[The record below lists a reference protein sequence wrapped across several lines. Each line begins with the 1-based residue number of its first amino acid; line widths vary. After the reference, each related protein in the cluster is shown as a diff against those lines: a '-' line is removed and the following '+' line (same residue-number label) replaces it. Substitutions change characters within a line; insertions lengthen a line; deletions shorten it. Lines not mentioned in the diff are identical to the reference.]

1 MKRLQ
6 REDPFQPILK
16 GKNARKIT
24 DPFFFL
30 IDFMLSHCSLL
41 RLCET

>member
-6 REDPFQPILK
+6 RDDPFQPILK

-24 DPFFFL
+24 DPFFFSDRFYAFPL
-30 IDFMLSHCSLL
+30 QSVEIV
-41 RLCET
+41 